1 MQMEMQLSTVNVL
14 ESGSC
19 VESTRAEELSMKQ
32 PWYSQP
38 AGRSEGIGDVVSTGP
53 VGPLGAVADE
63 ELLDAEAVVVGLARK
78 VVAVIEAR
86 VLVEEV
92 LVDVGKATL
101 LSVPELGVVVV
112 VALSAVL
119 DVVDDVGAGATTVL
133 DTELFGET
141 LAASLAATYS
151 YIDNRLLPPQISEV
165 SPEQVML
172 QDAPLS
178 SVGAPPL
185 LSEFPQKH

>member
-1 MQMEMQLSTVNVL
+1 M
-14 ESGSC
+14 
-19 VESTRAEELSMKQ
+19 
-32 PWYSQP
+32 
-38 AGRSEGIGDVVSTGP
+38 STGP

-63 ELLDAEAVVVGLARK
+63 ELLDAEAVVVGLALK